1 MMMTFKPTHRP
12 ARWIALLAVGLAG
25 VLSLAACGGSSGNSP
40 DASATS
46 GNITWWGWSPDS
58 GTADAYIQAFNKVY
72 PHIHVTYKLLT
83 IAGWNAALRPAL
95 ASPDG
100 PDVFDIAPGPGVTEF
115 GPDALDLTSAVTK
128 ALGPDWRSK
137 VAAIGVGPL
146 MQGKKLTSLSVGST
160 FAGTLWINQQ
170 LFDQYHLTPPKTLA
184 EWVHVCAV
192 FKAHGQGCFVQG
204 AGQVAFNQDTLQS
217 IADSIQPGWW
227 TKASRGQ
234 AKWTSP
240 VFVRTLTIWR
250 QLFTDGIMEPGALGV
265 QQYPDANND
274 FLSGKDAM
282 VMMGTWFMEDATVPV
297 ATAAISAAGVAHPK
311 PFTMIAIPF
320 PDVAGEGHP
329 ASLYGDAGDGL
340 AVNSRSSQAAAATT
354 FVTWLTTSQA
364 GQQSIANAI
373 NQIAARNG
381 ITPQWSKVQL
391 VAPSVQRPNI
401 EGLIKE
407 AATVAEPRLS
417 LISANLAQAIGVAS
431 TTVASGQATPQQA
444 AQTLQSAS
452 GQ

>member
-1 MMMTFKPTHRP
+1 MKLTLKRTSRP
-12 ARWIALLAVGLAG
+12 VRRVAILAIGLAG
-25 VLSLAACGGSSGNSP
+25 AVALAACGGSSGGSSGG
-40 DASATS
+40 SATS
-46 GNITWWGWSPDS
+46 GNITWWGWSPDV
-58 GTADAYIQAFNKVY
+58 GTAKAYIQAFNKVY
-72 PHIHVTYKLLT
+72 PRIHVTYKLLT
-83 IAGWNAALRPAL
+83 IDGWNAALRPAL
-95 ASPDG
+95 ASDDG

-115 GPDALDLTSAVTK
+115 GPDALDLTSAVTR
-128 ALGPDWRSK
+128 ALGPDWKSK
-137 VAAIGVGPL
+137 VASIGVGPL
-146 MQGKKLTSLSVGST
+146 MQGKKLTSLSIGST

-170 LFDQYHLTPPKTLA
+170 LFDKYHLTPPATLA
-184 EWVHVCAV
+184 AWVHVCAV

-234 AKWTSP
+234 EKWTSP

-282 VMMGTWFMEDATVPV
+282 VMMGTWFMENATVPV
-297 ATAAISAAGVAHPK
+297 ATAAISAAGVAHPR

-320 PDVAGEGHP
+320 PDVSGEGHP

-340 AVNSRSSQAAAATT
+340 AVSSKSHHTAAATT
-354 FVTWLTTSQA
+354 FVTWLTTSGA

-391 VAPSVQRPNI
+391 VDPALQRPNI

-407 AATVAEPRLS
+407 AATVKEPRLS
-417 LISANLAQAIGVAS
+417 LISANLAQAIGNAS
-431 TTVASGQATPQQA
+431 TTVASGKTTPQQA
-444 AQTLQSAS
+444 AQALQAAS